1 MRLHRL
7 ALRNYRGVRECEVEI
22 LSQGVTVIQGPNEI
36 GKSSLAEAINLLLD
50 EPDSSAKARVR
61 DTKPLDRDAGPEVEL
76 ELATGP
82 YRLVYAKRWISKPM
96 TTLTVREP
104 KAEQL
109 TGRAAHDRMKEIL
122 EETLDEA
129 LWAALRHQ
137 QGESVSQAA
146 LGQSRSLTASLDAVA
161 SGGALGG
168 EDQDGLWSK
177 VEGQR
182 ASLFTNRGK
191 ASGARVK
198 LETEVRD
205 LEADV
210 ARLRDELRELEDA
223 AERHREL
230 GLEIVQN
237 GQQQVEQKELV
248 EGYRV
253 TAAGIRV
260 KQQQLA
266 ELGLKVKEAEL
277 VAREA
282 KSAAE
287 RREELARAVDDEG
300 ASLSALAEADERE
313 SSAVTL
319 ESAARNDALT
329 ALRAAAAAAADADS
343 ARTLAA
349 SDQEHCRNE
358 LDCEQLKE
366 RLTRVND
373 AETSQAEAQELL
385 DSSVID
391 ANKTAA
397 IQTAVIDLQAA
408 RTSLQGQTVSVQI
421 AALRDL
427 TLALGGE
434 QTELLAAERFET
446 EVAGEIKLTL
456 QGIAEISVTAGG
468 AQKQLSDAVRDA
480 ERRLSEACK
489 AAGVGEQNA
498 VADANEAERK
508 RETAALAIT
517 RARETLKASLRDLT
531 PELMDE
537 KIKRLEGRI
546 AGYLAERT
554 AETPLPTSLDDAK
567 ESSERAES
575 TAESAS
581 RDLAKR
587 REELAQLE
595 SKLSELER
603 SAMERR
609 VNIEAAQGR
618 VTACNAQLRQARDTT
633 PDATVQTSLETAEQ
647 AAEQAST
654 AYTLQENDLQ
664 AQDPAGASLLLENA
678 EAVLKNLEEQASD
691 MDRERAALRRELD
704 VRGEAGLHDKLATA
718 ETALEHRTREHEQ
731 TERRAAAAE
740 LLYEVTKT
748 KRDDA
753 KRAYAAPFRSKL
765 EDFARIVFGQSTAI
779 EVDHEDLRVVNRTLD
794 GTTVPYNSLSVGARE
809 QICVLSRLACA
820 CLVAGNP
827 DDGDGAPLIFDDA
840 LGNSDPQRL
849 ERLGAVINTAGKHTQ
864 IVVLTC
870 TPDRYRNIGS
880 GAVIKL

>member
-22 LSQGVTVIQGPNEI
+22 PAQGVTVIQGPNEI

-50 EPDSSAKARVR
+50 EPDGSAKARVR
-61 DTKPLDRDAGPEVEL
+61 DTKPVDRDVGPEVEL

-82 YRLVYAKRWISKPM
+82 YRVVYAKRWISKPM

-109 TGRAAHDRMKEIL
+109 TGRAAHNRMKEIL

-137 QGESVSQAA
+137 QGESVAQAA
-146 LGQSRSLTASLDAVA
+146 LGQSRTLAASLDAVA

-177 VEGQR
+177 VEAQR
-182 ASLFTNRGK
+182 ESLFTSRGK
-191 ASGARVK
+191 PSAARVK

-205 LEADV
+205 LEAEV
-210 ARLRDELRELEDA
+210 ARLQGELRQLEDA
-223 AERHREL
+223 AERDREL
-230 GLEIVQN
+230 GLSIVQN

-253 TAAGIRV
+253 TAAGIRL
-260 KQQQLA
+260 KQQQLT

-287 RREELARAVDDEG
+287 RREEIARAAGD
-300 ASLSALAEADERE
+300 ARTSLLVLAEADEHE

-319 ESAARNDALT
+319 ESAAKEEALT
-329 ALRAAAAAAADADS
+329 ALQVAEAAAAAADRE
-343 ARTLAA
+343 RTLAA

-366 RLTRVND
+366 RLARVND
-373 AETSQAEAQELL
+373 AEASRAEAQQFL

-391 ANKTAA
+391 ASKTAA
-397 IQTAVIDLQAA
+397 IQAAVIDLQAA
-408 RTSLQGQTVSVQI
+408 RTSLEGQAVSVQI
-421 AALRDL
+421 VALRDL
-427 TLALGGE
+427 TVALSGQ
-434 QTELLAAERFET
+434 QTELAAAERFEA
-446 EVAGEIKLTL
+446 EVAGETKLTL
-456 QGIAEISVTAGG
+456 EGIAEISVTAGG
-468 AQKQLSDAVRDA
+468 AQKQLSDAVRVA
-480 ERRLSEACK
+480 GRRLSQACE

-508 RETAALAIT
+508 RETAESAIA
-517 RARETLKASLRDLT
+517 RAGETLEADLRDLT

-546 AGYLAERT
+546 VDYLAQRT
-554 AETPLPTSLDDAK
+554 AEIPLPTSLDDAK

-581 RDLAKR
+581 LDLAKR
-587 REELAQLE
+587 RGELTQLE
-595 SKLSELER
+595 GKLGELER
-603 SAMERR
+603 AATERR

-618 VTACNAQLRQARDTT
+618 VTACDDELSQARDAA
-633 PDATVQTSLETAEQ
+633 PDAAVQASLETAAQ
-647 AAEQAST
+647 AAEQANN
-654 AYTLQENDLQ
+654 AYTTQESDLQ
-664 AQDPAGASLLLENA
+664 AHDPAGASLLLENA
-678 EAVLKNLEEQASD
+678 EAVLKNLEKQASD
-691 MDRERAALRRELD
+691 MDRERAALRRELE

-748 KRDDA
+748 KRDEA

-779 EVDHEDLRVVNRTLD
+779 EVDHEDLRVLNRTLE
-794 GTTVPYNSLSVGARE
+794 GTTVPYNSLSVGTRE

-820 CLVAGNP
+820 CLVADNP

-840 LGNSDPQRL
+840 LGNADPQRL

-870 TPDRYRNIGS
+870 TPDRYRNVGS
-880 GAVIKL
+880 GAVIRL